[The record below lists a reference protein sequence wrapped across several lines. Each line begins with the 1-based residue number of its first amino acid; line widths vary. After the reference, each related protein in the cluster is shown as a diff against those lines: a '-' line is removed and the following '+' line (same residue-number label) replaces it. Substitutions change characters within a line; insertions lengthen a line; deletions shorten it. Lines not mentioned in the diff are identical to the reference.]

1 MLNNCWLVTGGSG
14 KGISVSEMLN
24 ITGSNLVPQL
34 LDRRPGDCGMVVA
47 DPTKVVHLLGFK
59 AQQTL
64 KEMIS
69 SVL

>member
-1 MLNNCWLVTGGSG
+1 
-14 KGISVSEMLN
+14 
-24 ITGSNLVPQL
+24 
-34 LDRRPGDCGMVVA
+34 MVVA